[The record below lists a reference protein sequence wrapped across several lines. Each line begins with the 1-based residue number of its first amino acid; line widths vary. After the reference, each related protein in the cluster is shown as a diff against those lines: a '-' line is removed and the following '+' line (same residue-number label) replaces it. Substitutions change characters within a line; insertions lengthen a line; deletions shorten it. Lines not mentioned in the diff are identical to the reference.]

1 MLIKR
6 SVERAIAP
14 RRSTNWTGGIK
25 CSPANKNGWRENGK
39 RKKPGALARAFH
51 HSGRATCRNAY
62 AAAGQTGCASR
73 ICVTRARALTTRASR
88 LTRVILSRLLSLSS
102 LKIPSS
108 QLPPPRVRPF
118 SFPRMGDCA
127 GVNAGARKRAT
138 GCFPD
143 NIPASDRDY
152 NGRLYYHPVDPF
164 PAALL
169 AS

>member
-73 ICVTRARALTTRASR
+73 ICVTRARTND
-88 LTRVILSRLLSLSS
+88 TRVALNPRYSFAIIIVVVVKDTVVAIAAAPRTTILVSADGRLRGSKRGRAETSDW
-102 LKIPSS
+102 
-108 QLPPPRVRPF
+108 V
-118 SFPRMGDCA
+118 FPR
-127 GVNAGARKRAT
+127 
-138 GCFPD
+138 
-143 NIPASDRDY
+143 
-152 NGRLYYHPVDPF
+152 
-164 PAALL
+164 
-169 AS
+169 